1 MVLEVGDKA
10 ERIDS
15 RLDVDAAEV
24 VRAEVLEVEGQLPRP
39 QSMML
44 P

>member
-1 MVLEVGDKA
+1 MVLVAGDKA

-15 RLDVDAAEV
+15 QLDADAAEV

-39 QSMML
+39 RSMML